1 MILFCLNRLIKGN
14 CQKIGAETSNLKR
27 RFQFLFK
34 ILLSSFFNKKNKMK
48 RNFKD
53 YLVIGLKG
61 MAMGAAD
68 VVPGVSG
75 GTIAF
80 ISGIYE
86 ELLVSIS
93 NVNLG
98 LLKTLKQEG
107 LKAAWKQANGNF
119 LLSLFVGIFISIVSL
134 ARGIKYLLESE
145 PVLLWSFFF
154 GLVLASIVYIAKQ
167 ISKWNF
173 IAALVLILGASLAYY
188 ITTLNP
194 LVSENSS
201 IFFMFISGAI
211 AICAMILPG
220 ISGAF
225 ILVLLGAYKPVLA
238 AVNDRDYK
246 TIAAVGLGAVI
257 GLLTFSKVLK
267 WLFAHYKNYT
277 LAVLT
282 GFIIG
287 SLNKIWPWKETL
299 SWRTNSHGIEVP
311 FSQQSVSPFSFDG
324 DAQLT
329 MAIVLSVVGFGLIL
343 LIEKLAVKK
352 Q

>member
-1 MILFCLNRLIKGN
+1 M
-14 CQKIGAETSNLKR
+14 S
-27 RFQFLFK
+27 
-34 ILLSSFFNKKNKMK
+34 
-48 RNFKD
+48 RNIKD
-53 YLVIGLKG
+53 YIVIGLKG

-86 ELLVSIS
+86 ELLGSIS

-98 LLKTLKQEG
+98 LLKTLKKEG
-107 LKAAWKQANGNF
+107 LKAAWKQVNGSF
-119 LLSLFVGIFISIVSL
+119 LAALFIGIFVSIISL
-134 ARGIKYLLESE
+134 AKAIKYLLENE
-145 PVLLWSFFF
+145 PILLWSFFF
-154 GLVLASIVYIAKQ
+154 GLVLASIIYIAKQ

-173 IAALVLILGASLAYY
+173 ISVLVLILGAFLAYY

-201 IFFMFISGAI
+201 LGFIFLAGAI

-220 ISGAF
+220 ISGSF
-225 ILVLLGAYKPVLA
+225 ILVLLGAYKPVLD
-238 AVNDRDYK
+238 AVNNRDFK
-246 TIAAVGLGAVI
+246 MIAVFMVGAVV
-257 GLLTFSKVLK
+257 GLLTFSKILK
-267 WLFAHYKNYT
+267 WLFAHYKSLT
-277 LAVLT
+277 LAALT

-299 SWRTNSHGIEVP
+299 TWRTNSHGVEVP
-311 FSQQSVSPFSFDG
+311 FNQQSVSPFSFDG

-329 MAIVLSVVGFGLIL
+329 MAIVLAIVGFVIIL
-343 LIEKLAVKK
+343 GMEKFADYKK
-352 Q
+352 

>member
-1 MILFCLNRLIKGN
+1 MSR
-14 CQKIGAETSNLKR
+14 NL
-27 RFQFLFK
+27 
-34 ILLSSFFNKKNKMK
+34 
-48 RNFKD
+48 KD

-86 ELLVSIS
+86 ELLGSIS
-93 NVNLG
+93 NVNFD
-98 LLKTLKQEG
+98 LLKILKQDG
-107 LKAAWKQANGNF
+107 FKAAWKEVNGNF
-119 LLSLFVGIFISIVSL
+119 LLSLFIGIFVSIVSL
-134 ARGIKYLLESE
+134 AKAIKYLLENE

-154 GLVLASIVYIAKQ
+154 GLVLASVIYIAKQ
-167 ISKWNF
+167 ITKWNSVA
-173 IAALVLILGASLAYY
+173 ILVLILGSFLAYY

-201 IFFMFISGAI
+201 ILFMFIAGAI

-246 TIAAVGLGAVI
+246 TIAAVGFGAII
-257 GLLTFSKVLK
+257 GLLAFSKVLK
-267 WLFAHYKNYT
+267 WLFTHYKNYT

-299 SWRTNSHGIEVP
+299 TWRTNSHGVEVP
-311 FSQQSVSPFSFDG
+311 FNQQSVSPFSYVG
-324 DAQLT
+324 EAELT
-329 MAIVLSVVGFGLIL
+329 MAIILATIGFGLIL
-343 LIEKLAVKK
+343 LMEKLAVKK